1 MNFSLEFHPDAW
13 DEWKKLDSSV
23 RNQFKKKLL
32 ERIQRPRVDATR
44 VSGGNDLYK
53 IKLRAVGFRLVY
65 QVQDETV
72 TVLVLSVGKR
82 DRNIAYNTALGRT

>member
-1 MNFSLEFHPDAW
+1 MNFNLEFHPDAW
-13 DEWKKLDSSV
+13 DEWRKLDGSV

-32 ERIQRPRVDATR
+32 ERVQKPCVAAAR
-44 VSGGNDLYK
+44 VSGGTEFYK

-65 QVQDETV
+65 QVRDETL

-82 DRNIAYNTALGRT
+82 DRNIAYNTALGRI